1 MGTVEATLRPGAAKG
16 RAATRKRAK
25 PKLRAAQVRELLDRA
40 LAEVDANDEAGSLLR
55 ATGLRARLR
64 IPDLGLVLDVEPSE
78 EGPHH
83 VTWRFSESPGK
94 KPKLELIMES
104 HTANAYL
111 QGRESLAIAMA
122 RNEVRFRGD
131 ARCALH
137 YLPAMRVVVDAYRRL
152 VRAEFPELAI

>member
-1 MGTVEATLRPGAAKG
+1 MGTVEATLGSGAARS

-25 PKLRAAQVRELLDRA
+25 PKLSAAQLRELLDRA
-40 LAEVDANDEAGSLLR
+40 LAEVDADEEAGSLLR
-55 ATGLRARLR
+55 ATGMPARLR

-78 EGPHH
+78 EGDHH
-83 VTWRFSESPGK
+83 VRWTFSQSRGPE
-94 KPKLELIMES
+94 PKLELIMEARV
-104 HTANAYL
+104 ANAYL

-122 RNEVRFRGD
+122 RNEVRFRGE

-152 VRAEFPELAI
+152 VRAEYPELAI